1 MTMSLTSRDA
11 MGDSKART
19 ARGAAGW
26 LSLAAAPSFAL
37 MALLT
42 GLAGGVP
49 EMLCMHGVSMGG
61 SMGPSMPGAGPL
73 DGMGAMYLLM
83 SIFHLPAWLRL
94 IARRRGGAR

>member
-1 MTMSLTSRDA
+1 MTMPLTSRDA
-11 MGDSKART
+11 MDQPEAGA

-49 EMLCMHGVSMGG
+49 AMLCMHDASMG
-61 SMGPSMPGAGPL
+61 STGALG
-73 DGMGAMYLLM
+73 GMGAMYLLM
-83 SIFHLPAWLRL
+83 SVFHLPAWLRL
-94 IARRRGGAR
+94 IARQRGGAR